1 MKKRTTQLKKKHF
14 FVVKSLLLLLIVSL
28 ATSNYS
34 NAQKY
39 KGVKYEILKES
50 PVYFAKTK
58 KIRRNIII
66 IRNKTG
72 DKILYTNHYNKV
84 FTENE
89 GNTIQN
95 KKVPIKNW
103 RKEKFKFT
111 VDHIDFIIC
120 YPQKNDT
127 NKHFKIEPNNIAQKL
142 LVNSQCYNTIIPAQN
157 CVPKY
162 NILYDIGNDQIS
174 YYKNGIYKKR
184 INPYV
189 NSILR
194 FTYINYNSLSDSI
207 TLKAEFIDRN
217 LEDEELFANIIK
229 EGLEKPDEDELE
241 DVAGT
246 VAGVEGVDA
255 EGKRVIPVI
264 FNCPSLL
271 EYLKD
276 DVSDKKVEK
285 IEKELILFINKGVFN
300 NIDSLTNYIK
310 TCKDLTEGQSD
321 TLFSILEKLNRKKL
335 SESIDSLNAF
345 HTRIQIETGA
355 VDEKQSNLSE
365 ICKNLNIS
373 MKSVD
378 TDILKLYKGDNLN
391 FKKKFLEAYKQV
403 YNYNPP
409 LYNWLQIKNNDIV
422 KLNFEY
428 YSNKRK
434 KSAHELELFTSG
446 GLKIDFST
454 GFVVHGLIDENYLL
468 KDSVHFRDNEAN
480 IYSVR
485 PNDTITVTEVHQ
497 NVIKNDPS
505 GDFNYAFSVMSHLY
519 FRTGT
524 RVNIGLTTGFTTNLQ
539 SDFRFLAG
547 ASLLLGSEKRWVI
560 SGGVICGERTVLSDG
575 FEVGDVYSAD
585 NNTPPTKQK
594 MDYNLFFG
602 ISYNLGG
609 VKLSK

>member
-1 MKKRTTQLKKKHF
+1 MKKLII
-14 FVVKSLLLLLIVSL
+14 LLLLIL
-28 ATSNYS
+28 IFGTGNYT

-39 KGVKYEILKES
+39 KGVKYKVLKES

-58 KIRRNIII
+58 GIRRNIII
-66 IRNKTG
+66 IKNKTG
-72 DKILYTNHYNKV
+72 GEILYSNHYNKV

-89 GNTIQN
+89 GNAIPNQKESI
-95 KKVPIKNW
+95 KKR

-111 VDHIDFIIC
+111 VDHIDSIIC
-120 YPQKNDT
+120 YPKKSDLEI
-127 NKHFKIEPNNIAQKL
+127 HFKIQPNNIAQTL
-142 LVNSQCYNTIIPAQN
+142 LVNSQCYNSIIPAQN

-162 NILYDIGNDQIS
+162 NILYDIGNDQIA

-184 INPYV
+184 INPSV

-229 EGLEKPDEDELE
+229 EGLEKPDEGKPE
-241 DVAGT
+241 DDVPAVAY
-246 VAGVEGVDA
+246 GVDREGVQ
-255 EGKRVIPVI
+255 VTPVI
-264 FNCPSLL
+264 FNCEKLI
-271 EYLKD
+271 EYLKND
-276 DVSDKKVEK
+276 TSDKKVEK

-300 NIDSLTNYIK
+300 NIDSLNNYIE
-310 TCKDLTEGQSD
+310 TCQNLSEQSS
-321 TLFSILEKLNRKKL
+321 TLFLILEKLNSKKL
-335 SESIDSLNAF
+335 SESINSLNAF
-345 HTRIQIETGA
+345 HTRMQIETGA
-355 VDEKQSNLSE
+355 VDEKKSNLSE

-378 TDILKLYKGDNLN
+378 TDILKLFKDDRLNL
-391 FKKKFLEAYKQV
+391 KKKFIEAYKKV

-409 LYNWLQIKNNDIV
+409 LYNWLQIKNNDLV
-422 KLNFEY
+422 KLNFEHF
-428 YSNKRK
+428 SNHKK
-434 KSAHELELFTSG
+434 KSVHELELFTSG

-454 GFVVHGLIDENYLL
+454 GFVVHWLTDENFLL

-480 IYSVR
+480 IYSER

-497 NVIKNDPS
+497 NVITNDPL
-505 GDFNYAFSVMSHLY
+505 GNFNYAFAVMSHLY

-539 SDFRFLAG
+539 SDFRFLVG
-547 ASLLLGSEKRWVI
+547 GSLLLGSEKRWVI
-560 SGGVICGERTVLSDG
+560 SGGVIGGERTVLSDD
-575 FEVGDVYSAD
+575 FKVGDIYSAD
-585 NNTPPTKQK
+585 NNTPPTKEK
-594 MDYNLFFG
+594 MDYNYFIG